1 MVAAAQAV
9 ATAEAGMALAIR
21 GVAFD
26 LDGETLEVLHDV
38 DLEVAPGDFVA
49 ILGPSGCGKST
60 LLRLAAGLDRP
71 REGTILADG
80 VPIEAPDPSRCCRT
94 RRCIPGGRW
103 RAMSRSAWRRA
114 AC

>member
-1 MVAAAQAV
+1 
-9 ATAEAGMALAIR
+9 MALAIR

-80 VPIEAPDPSRCCRT
+80 VPIEAPDPSRVAGPDAVSLADGGGQCLAR
-94 RRCIPGGRW
+94 PGGARPVEEPS
-103 RAMSRSAWRRA
+103 RAH
-114 AC
+114 